1 MNELIGKKKKSEI
14 LAEKISKLE
23 YGGVIS
29 HSDIANIIGEEY
41 KTPKYSQTVTK
52 ARRILQRKYG
62 RQIESIRGD
71 GYRVVKPGD
80 YVNHSL
86 KHYKRGFKE
95 MQKGADVLQ
104 TAPTK
109 DMNAEELATYR
120 RVNDRAVL
128 LQASIKGVAV
138 ELKTL
143 AGNNTRKLEVY
154 TN

>member
-1 MNELIGKKKKSEI
+1 MNELIKDKKKSEI
-14 LAEKISKLE
+14 LAEEISKMK
-23 YGGVIS
+23 YGDVIL

-41 KTPKYSQTVTK
+41 KTAKYSQTISK
-52 ARRILQRKYG
+52 AKKILQRKYG
-62 RQIESIRGD
+62 RHIESIRGD

-95 MQKGADVLQ
+95 MQKGVDVLQ

-128 LQASIKGVAV
+128 LHASIKGVAV

-143 AGNNTRKLEVY
+143 AGNNKRKIEVH